1 MQPLPPAAYDVAA
14 KASPQG
20 FCSMPKPQPAG
31 ARPRP
36 ASCHVATVSKQ
47 SKFFDQPMIVVVNA
61 MLAEYLRT
69 SSIGFLLHS
78 RKIANIL
85 RLRDIA
91 DSSKRNTS
99 GNFRL
104 REIAIPRTE

>member
-1 MQPLPPAAYDVAA
+1 M
-14 KASPQG
+14 
-20 FCSMPKPQPAG
+20 CIRG
-31 ARPRP
+31 ARSPHVPGILFVHTYEVSTYTWDPSVERP
-36 ASCHVATVSKQ
+36 PLHAQRVGWAG
-47 SKFFDQPMIVVVNA
+47 KFFDQPMIVVVNA

-99 GNFRL
+99 GNLQL
-104 REIAIPRTE
+104 REIAIPRKE